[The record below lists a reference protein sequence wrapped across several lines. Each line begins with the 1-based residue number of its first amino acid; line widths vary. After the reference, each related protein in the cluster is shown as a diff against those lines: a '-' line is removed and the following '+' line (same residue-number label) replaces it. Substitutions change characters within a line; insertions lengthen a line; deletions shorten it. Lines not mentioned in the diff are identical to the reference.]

1 VLSESGVTGSS
12 AFIGTIAYVA
22 PEQIEGQTVDG
33 RADQYSLACLTYE
46 CLTGRRPFERDTDIA
61 TLYAHIR
68 DPFPSVAETLPPALA
83 PGVDAVLS
91 RAGAKRPADRYPS
104 SGDMAEDLVRVTG
117 AAAGTSPLPPASKPS
132 EPREFNARRWATFG
146 IVAAMAIV
154 ALGIAG
160 FVLLQTLGPP
170 APVLTGHGL
179 ARIDATT
186 GAVVAA
192 ATFDDEPTAIAADPT
207 AAWVVHFSTGN
218 VSRVDAAT
226 DQVTSV
232 RVGSGPQAIVTG
244 SLGPEGDEAYF
255 VWVTNTTDET
265 LSEIDA
271 DQPDRAATTLSL
283 QFRPGGLAY
292 AEGSLWIIDS
302 QVDAVSHRDAQS
314 LELVGDSSI
323 GVGAGPVGIT
333 AGGGAV
339 WVANGLGQSLSR
351 IQTSLGE
358 ADNPIGLD
366 FVPGAVAVD
375 ADAGALWIVDT
386 DGDRVVRW
394 DTSSRREVVGIDV
407 GRRPVAVAVGADS
420 VWVANASD
428 GSVTRIDPATNAEIE
443 TIVVGGSPVGVAVS
457 GTTVWVAVSES

>member
-1 VLSESGVTGSS
+1 
-12 AFIGTIAYVA
+12 
-22 PEQIEGQTVDG
+22 
-33 RADQYSLACLTYE
+33 
-46 CLTGRRPFERDTDIA
+46 
-61 TLYAHIR
+61 
-68 DPFPSVAETLPPALA
+68 
-83 PGVDAVLS
+83 VDAVLS
-91 RAGAKRPADRYPS
+91 RAGAKRPTDRYPS
-104 SGDMAEDLVRVTG
+104 SGDMAEDLVRATG
-117 AAAGTSPLPPASKPS
+117 ATPGTSPLPPVSKPG
-132 EPREFNARRWATFG
+132 ERREFNARRWAAFG
-146 IVAAMAIV
+146 IVAAIAIV
-154 ALGIAG
+154 AVGIAG
-160 FVLLQTLGPP
+160 FVLLQNLGPP

-192 ATFDDEPTAIAADPT
+192 ATFDDEPTSIAADPT
-207 AAWVVHFSTGN
+207 AAWVVHFSTGS

-244 SLGPEGDEAYF
+244 NLDPEGDGAYF

-292 AEGSLWIIDS
+292 GEGSLWIIVS
-302 QVDAVSHRDAQS
+302 QDDAVSHRDAQS
-314 LELVGDSSI
+314 LELVGDRPI
-323 GVGAGPVGIT
+323 DVGAGPVGIT

-366 FVPGAVAVD
+366 FVPSAVAVD
-375 ADAGALWIVDT
+375 PDAGALWIVDT

-394 DTSSRREVVGIDV
+394 DTGSRREVVRIDV

-428 GSVTRIDPATNAEIE
+428 GSVSRIDPATNAVTE
-443 TIVVGGSPVGVAVS
+443 TFVVGGTPVGVAVS
-457 GTTVWVAVSES
+457 GTTVWVAVAES